1 MKALVTGGGGF
12 LGRRMVEMLR
22 ERGDEVVFLARGH
35 YPDVEAMGA
44 RGLQIDLRD
53 RDKLREAVAGCDTV
67 FHVAAKAGYWGPLA
81 EYRAINVDGTRNLI
95 DACEDAGVQR
105 LVYTSTPSVI
115 GYTED
120 VANGGPE
127 IPYAER
133 HLSPYPES
141 KAEAEKM
148 VLAANSAHLAT
159 TALRPHLIFG
169 PRDQHLLP
177 RVLQRARNGRLRII
191 GTGENRV
198 DFTYV
203 DNAAQAH
210 LDAAAALVDPQ
221 APNAGK
227 AYFVSNG
234 EPVSLWGWLNELLV
248 ACDIPPVTRKISPGV
263 ANGVGWLMET
273 AWSVLPLSGEP
284 PMTRFL
290 AGGFLYDHWY
300 DLGPATRDFGYRPKI
315 SMAEGTA
322 ATVADL
328 RARGL

>member
-12 LGRRMVEMLR
+12 LGSRMVHMLR
-22 ERGDEVVFLARGH
+22 ERGDDVVFVARGH
-35 YPDVEAMGA
+35 YPPVEATGA

-53 RDKLREAVAGCDTV
+53 RDKVRDAVTGCDVV
-67 FHVAAKAGYWGPLA
+67 FHVAAKAGYWGPLE
-81 EYRAINVDGTRNLI
+81 EYRGINVDGTRNVI
-95 DACEDAGVQR
+95 DACEEVGVGR

-115 GYTED
+115 GYTHD

-127 IPYAER
+127 LPYAEQ
-133 HLSPYPES
+133 HLSPYPAT

-148 VLAANSAHLAT
+148 VLAANSPQLAT

-169 PRDQHLLP
+169 PGDLQLLP
-177 RVLQRARNGRLRII
+177 RVLQRARQGRLRIV
-191 GTGENRV
+191 GNGENRV

-203 DNAAQAH
+203 DNAALAH
-210 LDAAAALVDPQ
+210 LDAAAALVGHQ
-221 APNAGK
+221 APNAGR
-227 AYFVSNG
+227 AYFISNG
-234 EPVSLWGWLNELLV
+234 EPVSLWGWVNELLV
-248 ACDIPPVTRKISPGV
+248 ACDIPPVTSKISPGV
-263 ANGVGWLMET
+263 ANTVGWLMEK
-273 AWSVLPLSGEP
+273 AWSTLPLGGEP

-300 DLGPATRDFGYRPKI
+300 DLGPATRDFGYTPRV

-328 RARGL
+328 RARGV